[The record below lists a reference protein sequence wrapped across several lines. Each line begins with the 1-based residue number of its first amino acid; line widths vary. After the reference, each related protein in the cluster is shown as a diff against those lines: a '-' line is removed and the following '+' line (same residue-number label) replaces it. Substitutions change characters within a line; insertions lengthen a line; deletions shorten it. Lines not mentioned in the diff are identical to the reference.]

1 MPRTS
6 RVVAAL
12 AAAAAIATTWG
23 AARAGSE
30 AAGAAD
36 SEAELA
42 AIGLRIAPVPLDLA
56 GRDRRLVGLGSYLV
70 NLATCSGCHTNPEYA
85 PGHDPFE
92 GQKAKID
99 AARYLAGGTDFGG
112 VVSANITPDRK
123 GRPAGLTYD
132 RFVRAMRHGADPGHP
147 GRLLQVMPWPA
158 YRDVTGHQLRAIYEY
173 LGAIPS
179 RPSRPVAAAAPRSVP
194 SLSAGG
200 E

>member
-1 MPRTS
+1 MPRT
-6 RVVAAL
+6 RWIVAAL
-12 AAAAAIATTWG
+12 TAAVTLAGTRGAISAGIEG
-23 AARAGSE
+23 A
-30 AAGAAD
+30 AAD

-92 GQKAKID
+92 GQKAKIN

-123 GRPAGLTYD
+123 GRPAGLDYGQ
-132 RFVRAMRHGADPGHP
+132 FVRAMRHGADPDHP

-158 YRDVTGHQLRAIYEY
+158 YRYVTEHQLRAIYEY

-179 RPSRPVAAAAPRSVP
+179 RPSKPVAAA
-194 SLSAGG
+194 LSAKGR
-200 E
+200 

>member
-1 MPRTS
+1 MPRT
-6 RVVAAL
+6 RWIVAAL
-12 AAAAAIATTWG
+12 TAAAALAGTRGAISAGIEG
-23 AARAGSE
+23 A
-30 AAGAAD
+30 AAD

-123 GRPAGLTYD
+123 GRPAGLDYGQ
-132 RFVRAMRHGADPGHP
+132 FVRAMRHGADPDHP
-147 GRLLQVMPWPA
+147 GQLLQVMPWPA
-158 YRDVTGHQLRAIYEY
+158 YRYVTEHQLRAIYEY

-179 RPSRPVAAAAPRSVP
+179 RPSKPAAAA
-194 SLSAGG
+194 LSAKGR
-200 E
+200 